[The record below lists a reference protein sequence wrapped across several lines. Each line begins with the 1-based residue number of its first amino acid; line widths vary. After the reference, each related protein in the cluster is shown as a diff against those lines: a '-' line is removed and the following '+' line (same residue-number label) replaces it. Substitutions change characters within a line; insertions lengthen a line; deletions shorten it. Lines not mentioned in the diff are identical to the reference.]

1 MKLISKRIW
10 ITALILLLP
19 YLFIMVICLYKTEN
33 EAIMTGGISNVEDL
47 IEIKSDYKE
56 EGTFNSVYV
65 LTYRGTSILQ
75 NWILGNS
82 NKNDT
87 QDISYENY
95 LSNKEISAQGTIYH
109 DSSVM
114 YSLIHA
120 YNEASQDD
128 DSIHL
133 DYKLSGFKIYYRSKN
148 SKLRID
154 DFIVKVNDIDVRN
167 DTEGFINA
175 FYNLEVGDIF
185 TIIRDNEEI
194 EVPYER
200 DPSNNNGFR
209 TYDYYDINYKTSYPQ
224 INVNAASSSGPSAG
238 LLQTLSIFNRL
249 QEQDYTSGLTICGT
263 GTIDTKGNV
272 GAIGGIKQKVIT
284 ASNNKVDVFFCPKD
298 NEEEGL
304 SAYNSLPTKKRK
316 KMSFVVVQT
325 FSDATNYLRG
335 LYEKLN

>member
-19 YLFIMVICLYKTEN
+19 YIFIMVICLYKTEN

-47 IEIKSDYKE
+47 IEIKSDYE
-56 EGTFNSVYV
+56 EKGTFNSVYV

-95 LSNKEISAQGTIYH
+95 LSNKEISSQGTIYH

-120 YNEASQDD
+120 YNEASLDD
-128 DSIHL
+128 EKIHL
-133 DYKLSGFKIYYRSKN
+133 DYKLSGLKIYYRSKN
-148 SKLRID
+148 SKFRID
-154 DFIVKVNDIDVRN
+154 DFIVKVNDTDVRN
-167 DTEGFINA
+167 DIEGFRYA
-175 FYNLEVGDIF
+175 FNNIKTGDIF
-185 TIIRDNEEI
+185 TIIRNDKEVEI
-194 EVPYER
+194 PYEW
-200 DPSNNNGFR
+200 DPSNNNWFR
-209 TYDYYDINYKTSYPQ
+209 FYAYYDINYETSYPQ

-249 QEQDYTSGLTICGT
+249 QERDYTSGLTICGT
-263 GTIDTKGNV
+263 GTIDTEGNV

-298 NEEEGL
+298 NEEDGL
-304 SAYNSLPTKKRK
+304 SAYNSLPAKKRK
-316 KMSFVVVQT
+316 RMSFVVVKT
-325 FSDATNYLRG
+325 FSDATSYLRG